1 MGLTKIDVC
10 SFGQIRTD
18 ETSLEQVST
27 DVFRRLKSDH
37 KCVPMRFTVF
47 LDHVFILKT

>member
-18 ETSLEQVST
+18 ETSSEQVST
-27 DVFRRLKSDH
+27 DVFRRLKSDYI
-37 KCVPMRFTVF
+37 CVPMRFTLF
-47 LDHVFILKT
+47 ADLGFILKT